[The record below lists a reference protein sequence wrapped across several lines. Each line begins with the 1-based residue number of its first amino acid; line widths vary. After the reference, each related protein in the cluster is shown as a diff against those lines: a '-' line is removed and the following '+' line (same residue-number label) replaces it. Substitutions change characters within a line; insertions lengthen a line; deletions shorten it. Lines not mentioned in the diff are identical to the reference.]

1 MRLPAR
7 LAGYTVLVAVGLVAL
22 FPLLYMVSL
31 SLQTQAET
39 MQGTPVL
46 WPAEPQWQNYSTI
59 FDKAPFGQFILNSL
73 IVAGTI
79 SLAHVLLDPLVG
91 YAFAKFRFPFK
102 ETLFVAVLGTM
113 MIPFFIRMIPLYVT
127 MANLGWLDTYQGLIT
142 PFLMDAFGIFLCRQ
156 FIQPIPDDLLH
167 AARIDGA
174 SELRVYAQ
182 VILPQLKPALAVLAL
197 FTFVHQWNEF
207 LWPLVATSTQEMRTV
222 PVGLTLFAQ
231 EEFIL
236 WHLTAAG
243 AVVLFI
249 PTAVLFL
256 FSQRYFVR
264 GITLTGLK

>member
-1 MRLPAR
+1 MSIYSRV
-7 LAGYTVLVAVGLVAL
+7 AGYFVLLVVALVAVL
-22 FPLLYMVSL
+22 PLLYMVSL

-46 WPAEPQWQNYSTI
+46 WPATPQFGNYAEI
-59 FDKAPFGQFILNSL
+59 FAKAPFGRFVVNSVV
-73 IVAGTI
+73 VAGTI
-79 SLAHVLLDPLVG
+79 SLAHILLDPLVG

-127 MANLGWLDTYQGLIT
+127 MANLGWLNTYQGLIT

-156 FIQPIPDDLLH
+156 FVQPIPDDLIH

-174 SELRVYAQ
+174 SEFRVYAQ
-182 VILPQLKPALAVLAL
+182 VILPQLKPALAVLGL

-207 LWPLVATSTQEMRTV
+207 LWPLVATSTEEMRTI
-222 PVGLTLFAQ
+222 PVGLTMFAQ

-243 AVVLFI
+243 AVVLFV